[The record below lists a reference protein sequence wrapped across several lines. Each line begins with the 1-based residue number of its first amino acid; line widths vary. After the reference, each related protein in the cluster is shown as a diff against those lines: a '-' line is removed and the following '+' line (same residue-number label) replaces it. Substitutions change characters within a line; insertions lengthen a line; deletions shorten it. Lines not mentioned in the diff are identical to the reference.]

1 MADSVLDPGQRI
13 TDANGD
19 PVSEGYLTFYLAGTT
34 DLLTVYSNASLG
46 SSLGSVVYTDSAGY
60 PVAAEGS
67 STKVLIYPGPDDY
80 KVVCKDADDVTLWT
94 HDNIPGVVAADT
106 GSSTDGITEGE
117 ADFRYVRNPSA
128 LPDDTTV
135 ADADIFS
142 RWSTSDSENRAIAF
156 SALRTALA
164 AGFVTDGDMFPSGTK
179 CLFVQTAAPTGWTK
193 DTTHNDKALRIVSGT
208 ASSGGSL
215 AFTSAFSATRSLSG
229 TVGNTTLSASQ
240 IPAHSHDMTVK
251 YFDVPTDAG
260 SLSCMVIPAEASFTG
275 TADETTSNNTGGG
288 SSHTHSLTMTDLALN
303 VQYVD
308 ATICTKD

>member
-1 MADSVLDPGQRI
+1 MVDSVFAPGQRV
-13 TDANGD
+13 TDTDGT

-46 SSLGSVVYTDSAGY
+46 SALGSVVYTDSAGY

-94 HDNIPGVVAADT
+94 HDNIPGVVADDT
-106 GSSTDGITEGE
+106 GTATEGITEEE

-128 LPDDTTV
+128 LTDDTTV

-193 DTTHNDKALRIVSGT
+193 DTTHNNKALRIVSGT

-215 AFTSAFSATRSLSG
+215 AFTTAFSATRSLSG
-229 TVGNTTLSASQ
+229 TVGNTTLNSTQ
-240 IPAHSHDMTVK
+240 IPAHTHTIPMK
-251 YFDVPTDAG
+251 YFSVPTDVG
-260 SLSCMVIPAEASFTG
+260 SLSCFVIPSEASFDG
-275 TADETTSNNTGGG
+275 TTDETTDSNTGGG
-288 SSHTHSLTMTDLALN
+288 GSHTHSLSMTDLALD

-308 ATICTKD
+308 VIIATKD